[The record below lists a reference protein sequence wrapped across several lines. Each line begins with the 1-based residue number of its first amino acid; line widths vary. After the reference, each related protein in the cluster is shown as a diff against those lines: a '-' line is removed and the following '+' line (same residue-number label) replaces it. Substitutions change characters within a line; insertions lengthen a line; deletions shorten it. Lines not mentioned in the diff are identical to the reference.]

1 MNKKVKVTV
10 QLKMVLKV
18 KKSFPLQQMLSALS
32 RQDIAVITE
41 FILLQI
47 KRLKLFSIFENIVLL
62 ISDLGDLMLS

>member
-1 MNKKVKVTV
+1 
-10 QLKMVLKV
+10 MVLKV
-18 KKSFPLQQMLSALS
+18 KKSFPLQQMHSALS

>member
-1 MNKKVKVTV
+1 
-10 QLKMVLKV
+10 MVLKV
-18 KKSFPLQQMLSALS
+18 KKSFPLQQMHSELS

>member
-1 MNKKVKVTV
+1 
-10 QLKMVLKV
+10 MVLKV